1 MTTAVILPVDSNN
14 KELLVYSLYGS
25 RQMGRKLIYEGL
37 ELLKKY
43 AKSVG
48 CSTLTAYTNVEGLKA
63 FFKNIGGNSSYTY
76 LRLEI

>member
-1 MTTAVILPVDSNN
+1 
-14 KELLVYSLYGS
+14 
-25 RQMGRKLIYEGL
+25 MGRKLIYEGL